1 MSAKH
6 ILILEDNPDLRH
18 LYSKA
23 LSKSGYVA
31 YPAATLQEAHA
42 LLDGSRFDVFLC
54 DIQVGGERGTDLL
67 LAKQA
72 ALSQHGT
79 QVIVMSAFPRFRP
92 FCEEMG
98 VEFYLEK
105 PIAIG
110 TLLTLVQRLTAPQ
123 LANDHTVLEHTPGAD
138 QAT

>member
-54 DIQVGGERGTDLL
+54 DIQVGGDRGTDLL
-67 LAKQA
+67 LERQA
-72 ALSQHGT
+72 TLSQQGT
-79 QVIVMSAFPRFRP
+79 QVIIMSAYPRYRP

-98 VEFYLEK
+98 VDFYLEK
-105 PIAIG
+105 PVAIG
-110 TLLTLVQRLTAPQ
+110 TLLTLVQRLTSLQ
-123 LANDHTVLEHTPGAD
+123 VSE
-138 QAT
+138 